1 MSGPGS
7 GGRPPAPR
15 RWRTGLRGPGPRTRI
30 VGLGIGLVCLFV
42 VVWVSG
48 VVTPEKVERWVDQF
62 GWAAP
67 IAFILLAA
75 CLTPL
80 MVPGPL
86 LAGAAGLL
94 FGTALGTP
102 VAVCS
107 ATLGACLAFGIG
119 RFVAGDVVEQIGGPR
134 VRSLARWV
142 GRRGFVSVLY
152 ARILPGMPYNAIN
165 YAAGLTTVRVL
176 VFAAATAI
184 GTAPR
189 TFAYV
194 ALGGSLGDLGSP
206 VAIAA
211 LAIIVGMGL
220 AGIVLVRRDLLRE
233 RAAAA
238 ARSAAPSGPGGS
250 ESAEA

>member
-1 MSGPGS
+1 VRRAVLAIGAVSAFLIVWLSG
-7 GGRPPAPR
+7 A
-15 RWRTGLRGPGPRTRI
+15 
-30 VGLGIGLVCLFV
+30 
-42 VVWVSG
+42 
-48 VVTPEKVERWVDQF
+48 VTPEKVEDWVEGF

-67 IAFILLAA
+67 VVFILVAA

-86 LAGAAGLL
+86 LAGASGLL

-102 VAVCS
+102 VAIAS
-107 ATLGACLAFGIG
+107 ATLGASLAFLIG
-119 RFVAGDVVEQIGGPR
+119 RFVAGDVVEEIGGPR
-134 VRSLARWV
+134 VKGLARWV

-165 YAAGLTTVRVL
+165 YAAGLTTVPL
-176 VFAAATAI
+176 VAFAAATAL

-206 VAIAA
+206 ESIAA
-211 LAIIVGMGL
+211 LTIIVGMGVT
-220 AGIVLVRRDLLRE
+220 GIVLVRRDVLRE
-233 RAAAA
+233 RAAGRRETPGEAPPAA
-238 ARSAAPSGPGGS
+238 DA
-250 ESAEA
+250 

>member
-1 MSGPGS
+1 MS
-7 GGRPPAPR
+7 
-15 RWRTGLRGPGPRTRI
+15 
-30 VGLGIGLVCLFV
+30 LFL
-42 VVWVSG
+42 VVWISG
-48 VVTPEKVERWVDQF
+48 AVTPEKVEDWVDGF

-67 IAFILLAA
+67 IVFILLSA

-102 VAVCS
+102 VAICS
-107 ATLGACLAFGIG
+107 ATLGACLAFLIG

-152 ARILPGMPYNAIN
+152 ARILPGMPYNLIN
-165 YAAGLTTVRVL
+165 YAAGLTTVRIL

-206 VAIAA
+206 VSILA
-211 LAIIVGMGL
+211 LAIILGMGL
-220 AGIVLVRRDLLRE
+220 AGIVLVRRDVLRE
-233 RAAAA
+233 RAAGAQA
-238 ARSAAPSGPGGS
+238 STAGEGGS
-250 ESAEA
+250 DGAEA